1 MIEIGYSR
9 GGVGWRLTNIFRP
22 TSEQTLNR
30 TSSPRLPGYTQ
41 SNCLRVPDEQLVDEV
56 D

>member
-9 GGVGWRLTNIFRP
+9 GGVGWGLTNILRP
-22 TSEQTLNR
+22 TSEQTLH
-30 TSSPRLPGYTQ
+30 TSSPLFSGYTQ
-41 SNCLRVPDEQLVDEV
+41 PNRLRVPDEQLVDEV